1 MNRTILTINSVD
13 SSGATGLAADLKTF
27 QTFRVYGAAAVTA
40 VLAQNTQGVQACHPV
55 PMEVLGQQIETV
67 AIDLPI
73 HGVKTGFLGSA
84 SNVQMAASLLEAY
97 GLTKFLVVDPFLESS
112 TGAPL
117 LDEKAQD
124 LLKKLILPQAYIL
137 CVKSS
142 EAATLSGRAASDMA
156 EAKQAAE
163 VLFAMGPKNVVITG
177 GQFEGPRALDLWFDG
192 VHHHVFDAL
201 RVPTR
206 NTLGAG
212 CTFSA
217 ILAALAVKGL
227 GVGESVEKA
236 KQYIAKAVQ
245 HPFQIGRGQGPL
257 NHSVPM

>member
-1 MNRTILTINSVD
+1 MNRTILAINGVD
-13 SSGATGLAADLKTF
+13 SSGATGLAADIKTF
-27 QTFRVYGAAAVTA
+27 QTFRVYGVTAVTA
-40 VLAQNTQGVQACHPV
+40 VLAQNTQGTQACHPV
-55 PMEVLGQQIETV
+55 PMEVLGQQIEAV
-67 AIDLPI
+67 ALDIPI

-84 SNVQMAASLLEAY
+84 SNVQITASLLEAY
-97 GLTKFLVVDPFLESS
+97 DLAKFLVVDPFIVSS
-112 TGAPL
+112 TGAQL
-117 LDEKAQD
+117 LDDRAQE
-124 LLKKLILPQAYIL
+124 LLKALILPKSYIL
-137 CVKSS
+137 CAKSS
-142 EAATLSGRAASDMA
+142 EAAALTGRKVGDMA
-156 EAKQAAE
+156 EAKSAAE
-163 VLFAMGPKNVVITG
+163 ALFAMGPKNVVLTG
-177 GQFEGPRALDLWFDG
+177 GQLEGPRALDLWFDG
-192 VHHHVFDAL
+192 THHHVFDAL

-245 HPFQIGRGQGPL
+245 HPFQIGHGQGPL

>member
-1 MNRTILTINSVD
+1 MNRTILTINGVD
-13 SSGATGLAADLKTF
+13 SSGATGLAADIKTF

-40 VLAQNTQGVQACHPV
+40 VLAQNTQGAQACHPV
-55 PMEVLGQQIETV
+55 PMEVLGQQIEAV
-67 AIDLPI
+67 VLDIPVHA
-73 HGVKTGFLGSA
+73 VKTGFMGSA
-84 SNVQMAASLLEAY
+84 NNVQIAASLLEAY
-97 GLTKFLVVDPFLESS
+97 GLTKLLVVDPFIESS

-117 LDEKAQD
+117 LDEKARE
-124 LLKKLILPQAYIL
+124 LLKSQLIPKAYVL
-137 CVKSS
+137 CAKSS
-142 EAATLSGRAASDMA
+142 EAAVLTGRQVRDMTEAKSAA
-156 EAKQAAE
+156 EA
-163 VLFAMGPKNVVITG
+163 LFAMGARNVVLTG
-177 GQFEGPRALDLWFDG
+177 GQFEGPRVLDLWFDG
-192 VHHHVFDAL
+192 THHHVFDAQ

-217 ILAALAVKGL
+217 IIAALAVKGI

-245 HPFQIGRGQGPL
+245 HPFQIGKGQGPL